1 MAKAKRSVKDSVFRD
16 LFGKDRDAKIN
27 LLSLYNALF
36 NAAETDPEQI
46 TNVSLDDTVFAAIVN
61 DVAFTIGDRSVVLA
75 EHQSTVNENMPLR
88 MLLYIGREYER
99 MTKQSD
105 RYRKALITVP
115 TPEFVVF
122 YNGTDSQPAER
133 VMKLSDA
140 YATPTGSPALEL
152 TVKQININVAVNHS
166 LLQKCSVLRE
176 YAQMVEITRQAGR
189 NNKDMKEAIEECI
202 RRGILTD
209 YLSRK
214 AKEVIN
220 MLISEYNYEDDLR
233 IQRQEA
239 AEAAAKAAAEVTA
252 KQVRQSV
259 FQRMIALGYNEE
271 EAEKVAFNE

>member
-36 NAAETDPEQI
+36 NAVETDPEQI

-152 TVKQININVAVNHS
+152 TVKQININVAVNHP

-189 NNKDMKEAIEECI
+189 NKKDMKEAIEECI
-202 RRGILTD
+202 RRGILAD

-220 MLISEYNYEDDLR
+220 MLIGEYNYEDDLR
-233 IQRQEA
+233 VQRQEA
-239 AEAAAKAAAEVTA
+239 AEQE
-252 KQVRQSV
+252 RQSV
-259 FQRMIALGYNEE
+259 FERMITLGYTEE
-271 EAEKVAFNE
+271 EAKKVAFNE